1 MRVLI
6 TGKNGYI
13 GVKTSKWLFEHEGEF
28 ETDFLD
34 MRSDLWKNFDM
45 RDYDS
50 VINAVGI
57 AHVDSKD
64 EGLYKKVNTELAYE
78 CALKAKEAGV
88 KQFIQISSVYVYGAE
103 NGLDKE
109 NLVYQGLEECPRTI
123 YGHSKLNADK
133 LLMELNSENFKVAIV
148 RTPMVYGPGCKG
160 NYNRLSKLALKVPVF
175 PEIDNQRSM
184 IYVDNLTEFFRLLL
198 INSESGIFY
207 PQNREYVNTTNLVK
221 TIAAVNNTS
230 VKTTGLFNPML
241 KAFSKGNGKLANT
254 ISKLLGNYK
263 IDKALSEYSED
274 YNVVDFES
282 SIRYS
287 EQVRNFY

>member
-13 GVKTSKWLFEHEGEF
+13 GVKTSKWLFEHGSEF

-34 MRSDLWKNFDM
+34 MRSNLWKDFDM

-64 EGLYKKVNTELAYE
+64 EELYKRVNTDLAYE

-109 NLVYQGLEECPRTI
+109 NLVAKGMEECPKTI
-123 YGHSKLNADK
+123 YGHSKLNADR
-133 LLMELNSENFKVAIV
+133 LLMELNDESFKVVIV

-160 NYNRLSKLALKVPVF
+160 NYSRLSKLALKTPIF
-175 PEIDNQRSM
+175 PQIDNQRSM
-184 IYVDNLTEFFRLLL
+184 IFVDNLTEFFRLLL
-198 INSESGIFY
+198 INHENGIFY
-207 PQNREYVNTTNLVK
+207 PQNSEYVSTSELVK
-221 TIAAVNNTS
+221 TIADTNNAS
-230 VKTTGLFNPML
+230 VKTTKLFNPMI
-241 KAFSKGNGKLANT
+241 KALSKGNGKLAGI
-254 ISKLLGNYK
+254 ISKLFGNYK
-263 IDKALSEYSED
+263 IDKALSEYKED
-274 YNVVDFES
+274 YNVVDFKS

-287 EQVRNFY
+287 EQVKGFY